1 MLQFQNSLFFP
12 TREPYTNKNMPNQ
25 KPPQQPHN
33 PAPQSA
39 KVPVQPAAPKPD
51 KNVAVPK
58 FDLLTEG
65 YDPAKLKK
73 R

>member
-1 MLQFQNSLFFP
+1 MNDH
-12 TREPYTNKNMPNQ
+12 RANKNMPPENSNQ
-25 KPPQQPHN
+25 QSQKQPQNVQPP
-33 PAPQSA
+33 A
-39 KVPVQPAAPKPD
+39 KVQVQPTAPKPD

-58 FDLLTEG
+58 YDLLTEG

>member
-1 MLQFQNSLFFP
+1 MP
-12 TREPYTNKNMPNQ
+12 PEKPNQ
-25 KPPQQPHN
+25 VPQKEQQN
-33 PAPQSA
+33 
-39 KVPVQPAAPKPD
+39 VQPPANVHVQPTAPKPD

-58 FDLLTEG
+58 YDLLTEG

>member
-1 MLQFQNSLFFP
+1 MFASP
-12 TREPYTNKNMPNQ
+12 TNALRDSKNMPPKNSN
-25 KPPQQPHN
+25 QQPQKQ
-33 PAPQSA
+33 PQNVQSPV
-39 KVPVQPAAPKPD
+39 KVQVQPTVPKPD

-58 FDLLTEG
+58 YDLLTEG